1 LQKPPSICIVN
12 KPEEE
17 KVCWIASKT
26 DVKVP
31 TSRNEI
37 GKEIE
42 KNGDMRRPSEQADM
56 LFLKGWS
63 TVTRCYVRM
72 RKQNVTKI
80 YPFDF
85 SSQERG
91 RGGRVVEWE

>member
-1 LQKPPSICIVN
+1 MVS
-12 KPEEE
+12 KPEEG
-17 KVCWIASKT
+17 KICWIASKT

-31 TSRNEI
+31 TSGDKT
-37 GKEIE
+37 GKEME
-42 KNGDMRRPSEQADM
+42 NMEMKRPGKQADM
-56 LFLKGWS
+56 PFHKGWS
-63 TVTRCYVRM
+63 TVTRCNVRM

-80 YPFDF
+80 YPFVF

>member
-1 LQKPPSICIVN
+1 MVSKP
-12 KPEEE
+12 KEE

-31 TSRNEI
+31 TSRSKI
-37 GKEIE
+37 GKEME
-42 KNGDMRRPSEQADM
+42 KMEMRRPSEQADM
-56 LFLKGWS
+56 PFHKGWS
-63 TVTRCYVRM
+63 TVTRCYVRI

-80 YPFDF
+80 YPVVF
-85 SSQERG
+85 SSQGRG

>member
-1 LQKPPSICIVN
+1 MVS

-17 KVCWIASKT
+17 KVCWIARDRCQSADLRKQ
-26 DVKVP
+26 DWK
-31 TSRNEI
+31 
-37 GKEIE
+37 GKI
-42 KNGDMRRPSEQADM
+42 KSGVMRPSEQADM
-56 LFLKGWS
+56 PFHKGGS

-80 YPFDF
+80 YPFVF
-85 SSQERG
+85 SSQRRA